1 MLQRLHRQD
10 APFSSC
16 SHHVLISKR
25 FRSPRLTCVCHNSRD
40 VQIGET
46 KCQRRVLPL
55 TPSCSCR
62 GLPESP
68 GNPGRAQQ
76 SCSGIHRVQAVG
88 CREFPLGSHAGS
100 TAWCFR
106 AIFRTRSLVG
116 KRTLMQSPST
126 KPIKED
132 VQQKIEQFAG
142 QVVTDLAAAMAG
154 VMTNLGHKLGLYRA
168 MAEGGPIESHE
179 LARRTATNERSVREW
194 LNGQVAGGY
203 VLFDAN
209 THQYLLPPEHGFV
222 LANPDSPAFLSPAF
236 DVAASLWHDEDQIL
250 AAFRSGKGMGWHEH
264 NCRLFTATEAFFRNG
279 YRAHLT
285 QSWIPSLSGVQDK
298 LAKGGRVA
306 DLGCGHGA
314 SVILMAQAFPKS
326 KFVGIDYHESSIAVA
341 RERAKQAGV
350 ADQIRFEVA
359 TPRVLASSKEK
370 FDLVCFMDSLH
381 DMGDPLEAVWASRQA
396 MAPKG
401 ALMLVEPFAK
411 DRPEENVGPVARMY
425 YSASAGFCTQNA
437 LSQGGRYSLG
447 AQAGATQL
455 LAILKDAGFLS
466 ARVAMET
473 PFNLILEARS

>member
-1 MLQRLHRQD
+1 MTTLSPEPIREDMQQR
-10 APFSSC
+10 
-16 SHHVLISKR
+16 
-25 FRSPRLTCVCHNSRD
+25 
-40 VQIGET
+40 
-46 KCQRRVLPL
+46 
-55 TPSCSCR
+55 
-62 GLPESP
+62 
-68 GNPGRAQQ
+68 
-76 SCSGIHRVQAVG
+76 
-88 CREFPLGSHAGS
+88 
-100 TAWCFR
+100 
-106 AIFRTRSLVG
+106 
-116 KRTLMQSPST
+116 
-126 KPIKED
+126 
-132 VQQKIEQFAG
+132 IEHFAG
-142 QVVTDLAAAMAG
+142 QVVNDLAATMAG
-154 VMTNLGHKLGLYRA
+154 VMTNIGHKLGLYRV
-168 MAEGGPIESHE
+168 MAANGPINSDE

-203 VLFDAN
+203 VRFEHN
-209 THQYLLPPEHGFV
+209 TNQYSLPPEHAFV
-222 LANPDSPAFLSPAF
+222 LANPDSPAFLAPAF

-264 NCRLFTATEAFFRNG
+264 DCRLFTATEAFFRNG

-285 QSWIPSLSGVQDK
+285 QTWIPSLAGIQEQ
-298 LAKGGRVA
+298 LANGGYVA

-381 DMGDPLEAVWASRQA
+381 DMGDPLEAVWASREA
-396 MAPKG
+396 MAPSG

-425 YSASAGFCTQNA
+425 YSASAGLCTQNA

-455 LAILKDAGFLS
+455 LAILKDAGFRS
-466 ARVAMET
+466 ASVAMET
-473 PFNLILEARS
+473 PFNLILEARP